1 MLSTRGRLLLGTGVG
16 AWLLSRL
23 LGVDELGMAA
33 VAIGA
38 LLALAVVHTRLASTR
53 LDARR
58 RLSPGRVFF
67 EGEVDVELEFHN
79 DGRLASAPV
88 HLRDR
93 VPAALSE
100 APGFVLSPL
109 PPGGRVSLSY
119 RIRGHRRGRFVL
131 GPLHLRLRD
140 PFGVAV
146 RRHDLTL
153 TDELIVYPPVWRLPA
168 GLPLGGRR
176 APEGEGRARPRTSGD
191 ELATVREYVRGDDLR
206 KVHWRATA
214 HRGELMVRQDEAP
227 EDPRATI
234 VLDRRA
240 GAHRGSGPTSSFE
253 TAVAAAA
260 SVAYHLAERGFTL
273 RLVGERDQLSARAA
287 RCEQLL
293 EQLATVQTSP
303 TAELPGIWRALARRS
318 AGRGVL
324 VAITAL
330 PDATHLRRMVT
341 AGRDFGVRIA
351 LLLDTA
357 TFAGEPPGD
366 HAAPTGALRAAGWR
380 AVVVGADDRL
390 DERWAALTAQ
400 RHRPGQRAPR
410 SGAATGGREEGRG
423 RASRVP

>member
-33 VAIGA
+33 AAIGA
-38 LLALAVVHTRLASTR
+38 LLILAVLHTRLASTR

-58 RLSPGRVFF
+58 RLSPRRVFF
-67 EGEVDVELEFHN
+67 EGEVDVALEIHN
-79 DGRLASAPV
+79 HGRLPSAPV
-88 HLRDR
+88 ALRDR
-93 VPAALSE
+93 VPPALSE
-100 APGFVLSPL
+100 PPGFVLPPL

-119 RIRGHRRGRFVL
+119 RLRGHRRGRFAL

-153 TDELIVYPPVWRLPA
+153 TDELIVYPPVWRLPG

-176 APEGEGRARPRTSGD
+176 TPEGEGRARPRTSGD

-240 GAHRGSGPTSSFE
+240 RVHRGGGPTASFE

-273 RLVGERDQLSARAA
+273 RLVGDRDQLDARPAG
-287 RCEQLL
+287 CERLL
-293 EQLATVQTSP
+293 EQLATVQTSA
-303 TAELPGIWRALARRS
+303 TADLPGLWRALARRS
-318 AGRGVL
+318 GGRGVL

-330 PDATHLRRMVT
+330 PDATHLRGMVT

-351 LLLDTA
+351 LLLDTG

-366 HAAPTGALRAAGWR
+366 HAAPAGALRAAGWR
-380 AVVVGADDRL
+380 AVVVDADDRL
-390 DERWAALTAQ
+390 DDRWAALSAQ
-400 RHRPGQRAPR
+400 RHRPGQRCPGAGGAPGGGGGGG
-410 SGAATGGREEGRG
+410 GAT
-423 RASRVP
+423 SRVP